1 MRAIINQSEA
11 RSRCLQLMSK
21 FNYFSY
27 KEKGLDK
34 FSTDYQQDLVF
45 DLISAF
51 SLANNPL
58 DSALLLQ
65 DLLTE
70 DEVRD
75 LSKRLRIAKLL
86 LKGNTHEEIVG
97 ELHCSY
103 ATITKVRIWL
113 TGAGDGLKRVISRLP
128 ERRKVPRPKRM
139 PGVGYGL
146 PQILD
151 YYITSGLKKTENRKL
166 ENFMRHMKSKA
177 SGDRDLKEETD
188 MGFKR
193 RKFK

>member
-1 MRAIINQSEA
+1 
-11 RSRCLQLMSK
+11 MSK
-21 FNYFSY
+21 FNYFTY

-45 DLISAF
+45 DLINAF
-51 SLANNPL
+51 ALANNPL

-70 DEVRD
+70 DEIKD

-86 LKGNTHEEIVG
+86 LNSRSHEEIVG

-113 TGAGDGLKRVISRLP
+113 TGAGDGLKKVISRLP
-128 ERRKVPRPKRM
+128 ERRRVSTPRRT
-139 PGVGYGL
+139 PGAGYGL
-146 PQILD
+146 PDILA
-151 YYITSGLKKTENRKL
+151 YYISVGLKKSEQKKL
-166 ENFMRHMKSKA
+166 DNFLQNMKSKA
-177 SGDRDLKEETD
+177 SSDRDLKEELD
-188 MGFKR
+188 LEF
-193 RKFK
+193 RKSKGGKGK